1 MGIPRRAA
9 HFRHISKHPI
19 NMQAPV
25 PMAPMGVALD
35 GPRVPERPLRL
46 LRILLAVFFCACCV
60 VGATEAMVETGVV
73 KQPCDGI
80 GPGCCIFTILASF
93 GLNSCYSSM
102 VTRTKLRQKFGMTP
116 NCGMDC
122 CMHFCCAPCA
132 ICKDYSEAKQRVQG
146 TAPQVVMMQVP
157 AAQTM

>member
-1 MGIPRRAA
+1 
-9 HFRHISKHPI
+9 
-19 NMQAPV
+19 MQAPV
-25 PMAPMGVALD
+25 PLAPMGAAHPM
-35 GPRVPERPLRL
+35 GPEYQNGLCGSCESCC
-46 LRILLAVFFCACCV
+46 AVVFCACCV
-60 VGATEAMVETGVV
+60 VGATEKMVETGVV

-80 GPGCCIFTILASF
+80 GPACCIFTILASF

-116 NCGMDC
+116 NCCTDC
-122 CMHFCCAPCA
+122 CMHLCCAPCA
-132 ICKDYSEAKQRVQG
+132 ICQDYSEAKQRVQS